1 MWQGGGRTSVF
12 FFSYRVLFRFT
23 SFVFCMLILGAWFSF
38 CTRHDCDVT
47 KTSFFVLTFL
57 FLFYNVRFHSCS
69 FLRFVVLSPSQK
81 FVCCDERG
89 GKCLL
94 IARFVWLL
102 DDSASRAFYFLSK
115 LVARRKKSEQ
125 RNLLDAIARFRFFL
139 FPFFLFFFFPPN
151 SPHFLSFQKKEACIV
166 SFSKTKTATTQQ
178 NNNSARIK

>member
-1 MWQGGGRTSVF
+1 MTLQSACFSF
-12 FFSYRVLFRFT
+12 FFSV
-23 SFVFCMLILGAWFSF
+23 VG
-38 CTRHDCDVT
+38 
-47 KTSFFVLTFL
+47 SFFCFFTFL